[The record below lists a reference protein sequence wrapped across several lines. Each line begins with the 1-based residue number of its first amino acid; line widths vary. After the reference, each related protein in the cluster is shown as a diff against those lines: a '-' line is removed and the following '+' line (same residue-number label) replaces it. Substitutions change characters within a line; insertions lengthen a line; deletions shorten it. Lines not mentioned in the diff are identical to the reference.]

1 MDNKKSCQIAMKM
14 DGYLQ
19 ENMPYKQSQVHN
31 FSAPCRKNIYDDLYF
46 CIELVMFMV
55 SLDCSVIDIK
65 LMIFRITQQTIELMR
80 IVFEVA
86 KMTDE
91 IITVNKYDTS
101 IN

>member
-1 MDNKKSCQIAMKM
+1 
-14 DGYLQ
+14 
-19 ENMPYKQSQVHN
+19 
-31 FSAPCRKNIYDDLYF
+31 
-46 CIELVMFMV
+46 MFMV
-55 SLDCSVIDIK
+55 LLDCSIIDIK
-65 LMIFRITQQTIELMR
+65 LMIFRITQQTIEVMR